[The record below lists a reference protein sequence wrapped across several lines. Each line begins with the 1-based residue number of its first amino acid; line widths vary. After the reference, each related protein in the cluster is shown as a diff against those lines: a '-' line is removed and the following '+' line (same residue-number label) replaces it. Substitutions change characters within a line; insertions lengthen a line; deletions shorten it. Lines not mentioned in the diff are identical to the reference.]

1 MKQKVLVVEDDKDIQ
16 EIIEYNFTRE
26 GYEVITCSDGEDA
39 LDLIRHETPDL
50 VILDWMLP
58 NLSGSEILRQ
68 VRSSKKIRKIPIIML
83 TARTEEIDKLKA
95 FDTGAD
101 DYITKP
107 FSNAELIARTKALLR
122 RSIDNIDSDTLVFY
136 DIELNRDKKRVF
148 RGKKEI
154 KLGPVEFK
162 LLEVFLMRP
171 GQVFNREQ
179 LLDKVWGNDIYVEER
194 TVDVHVGRLRRA
206 LNRGKLKKDPIR
218 TVRSAGYSLNENY
231 S

>member
-68 VRSSKKIRKIPIIML
+68 VRSSKKIRKTPIIML

-122 RSIDNIDSDTLVFY
+122 RSIDNNDSDTLVFH

-148 RGKKEI
+148 RGTKEI

>member
-16 EIIEYNFTRE
+16 EIIEYNFTSE

-39 LDLIRHETPDL
+39 VDLIRHETPDL

-68 VRSSKKIRKIPIIML
+68 VRSSKKIRKTPIIML

-122 RSIDNIDSDTLVFY
+122 RSIDNNDSDTLVFH

-148 RGKKEI
+148 RGAKEI

>member
-16 EIIEYNFTRE
+16 EIIEYNFTSE

-122 RSIDNIDSDTLVFY
+122 RSIDNNDSDTLVFH

-148 RGKKEI
+148 RGTKEI

-179 LLDKVWGNDIYVEER
+179 LLDKVWGNEIYVEER

>member
-122 RSIDNIDSDTLVFY
+122 RSIDNNDSDTLVFH

-148 RGKKEI
+148 RGTKEI

-194 TVDVHVGRLRRA
+194 TVDVHVRRLRA
-206 LNRGKLKKDPIR
+206 KLGDKRNDWIK
-218 TVRSAGYSLNENY
+218 TVHSVGYKFN
-231 S
+231 

>member
-16 EIIEYNFTRE
+16 EIIEYNFTSE

-39 LDLIRHETPDL
+39 VDLIRHETPDL
-50 VILDWMLP
+50 VVLDWMLP

-68 VRSSKKIRKIPIIML
+68 VRSSKKIRKTPIIML

-122 RSIDNIDSDTLVFY
+122 RSIDNNDSDTLVFH

-148 RGKKEI
+148 RGTKEI

>member
-1 MKQKVLVVEDDKDIQ
+1 
-16 EIIEYNFTRE
+16 
-26 GYEVITCSDGEDA
+26 
-39 LDLIRHETPDL
+39 
-50 VILDWMLP
+50 
-58 NLSGSEILRQ
+58 
-68 VRSSKKIRKIPIIML
+68 ML
-83 TARTEEIDKLKA
+83 TARTEESDKLKA

-107 FSNAELIARTKALLR
+107 FSNSELIARTKALLR
-122 RSIDNIDSDTLVFY
+122 RVSEDSFTDTLNFH
-136 DIELNRDKKRVF
+136 DIELNRDNKRVF

-179 LLDKVWGNDIYVEER
+179 LLDKVWGNQIYVEER

-206 LNRGKLKKDPIR
+206 LNRGKVKNDPIR
-218 TVRSAGYSLNENY
+218 TVRSAGYSLDENY

>member
-16 EIIEYNFTRE
+16 EIIEYNFTSE

-39 LDLIRHETPDL
+39 VELIRHETPDL

-68 VRSSKKIRKIPIIML
+68 VRSSKKIRKTPIIML

-122 RSIDNIDSDTLVFY
+122 RSIDNNDSDTLVFH

-148 RGKKEI
+148 RGTKEI

>member
-16 EIIEYNFTRE
+16 EIIEYNFTSE

-39 LDLIRHETPDL
+39 INLIRHETPDL

-68 VRSSKKIRKIPIIML
+68 VRSSKKIRKTPIIML

-122 RSIDNIDSDTLVFY
+122 RSIDNNDSDTLVFH

-148 RGKKEI
+148 RGTKEI

>member
-1 MKQKVLVVEDDKDIQ
+1 MKQKILLVEDDKDIQ
-16 EIIEYNFTRE
+16 EIIEYNFTSE

-39 LDLIRHETPDL
+39 VDLIRHETPDL

-122 RSIDNIDSDTLVFY
+122 RSIDNNDSDTLVFH

-148 RGKKEI
+148 RGTKEI

>member
-16 EIIEYNFTRE
+16 EIIEYNFTSE

-39 LDLIRHETPDL
+39 VDLIRHETPDL

-68 VRSSKKIRKIPIIML
+68 VRSSKKIRKTPIIML
-83 TARTEEIDKLKA
+83 TARTEEIDKLRA

-122 RSIDNIDSDTLVFY
+122 RSIDNNDSDTLVFH

-148 RGKKEI
+148 RGTKEI

>member
-16 EIIEYNFTRE
+16 EIIEYNFTSE

-39 LDLIRHETPDL
+39 VDLIRHETPDI

-68 VRSSKKIRKIPIIML
+68 VRSSKKIRKTPIIML

>member
-16 EIIEYNFTRE
+16 EIIEYNFTSE

-39 LDLIRHETPDL
+39 VDLIRHETPDL

-68 VRSSKKIRKIPIIML
+68 VRSSKKIRKTPIIML

>member
-39 LDLIRHETPDL
+39 LDLIRHEIPDL

-68 VRSSKKIRKIPIIML
+68 VRSSKKIRKTPIIML

-122 RSIDNIDSDTLVFY
+122 RSIDNNDSDTLVFH

-148 RGKKEI
+148 RGTKEI